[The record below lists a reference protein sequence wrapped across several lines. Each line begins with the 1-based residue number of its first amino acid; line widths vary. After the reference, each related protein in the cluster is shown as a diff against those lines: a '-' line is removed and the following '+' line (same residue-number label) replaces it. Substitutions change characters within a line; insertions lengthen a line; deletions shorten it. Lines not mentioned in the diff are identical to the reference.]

1 MSFCPT
7 ETFQRFH
14 VVIVWAAGEGRT
26 VLATE
31 GDLGGIPG
39 KILHPH
45 PGIYLASFQFLQE
58 QGEILPDIRLLSYPV
73 PFELDILV
81 HERTIMPL
89 VYIKL

>member
-7 ETFQRFH
+7 ETFQRLH
-14 VVIVWAAGEGRT
+14 VVIVWAAAEGRT

-39 KILHPH
+39 KVLHPH

-58 QGEILPDIRLLSYPV
+58 QGEILPDIGLLSQLI
-73 PFELDILV
+73 PFERDILV
-81 HERTIMPL
+81 HEISIMPL